1 MAKEKN
7 GDFRIKNKN
16 SKEIIIM
23 SEFNLDCLGE
33 ACPVPLMKT
42 EKKLGELSIGDILVV
57 AIDHSCAMKN
67 VPEWARKQGHNVE
80 IEEVDDG
87 EWEIVIEKTK

>member
-1 MAKEKN
+1 MA
-7 GDFRIKNKN
+7 
-16 SKEIIIM
+16 
-23 SEFNLDCLGE
+23 EFTLDCLGE

-42 EKKLGELSIGDILVV
+42 EKKINEISVGDVLVV
-57 AIDHSCAMKN
+57 SIDHSCAMKN
-67 VPEWARKQGHNVE
+67 IPEWARKQGHNVE

>member
-1 MAKEKN
+1 MA
-7 GDFRIKNKN
+7 
-16 SKEIIIM
+16 
-23 SEFNLDCLGE
+23 EFNLDCLGE
-33 ACPVPLMKT
+33 ACPVPLIKT
-42 EKKLGELSIGDILVV
+42 EKKLEELAIGDILLV

-87 EWEIVIEKTK
+87 EWEVVIEKTK